1 MSKRKNIPKKIRFE
15 VFKRDK
21 FTCQYCGAKA
31 PDAVLHVDHIHPV
44 SKGGTND
51 IMNLVTSCDSCNGG
65 KSNVLISDSSAIDKQ
80 RAQLEALEER
90 RQQIDMMVEWRKS
103 LAGVEQNKLGALY
116 DYAESYMPGF
126 SLNENGRKDIRKLEK
141 KYGLEEVMKA
151 IETAAEKYI
160 ERGSDGNA
168 TKASALLYLR
178 KMGGILYLRNASP
191 IDKKLAY
198 IKGIARNR
206 FSFFDEASAA
216 IMLKAYVL
224 ALDDAG
230 WASEEILADLE
241 NEIEPR
247 TKGLRNWSQWRSLL
261 EVWTADIRGW
271 KEGDAE

>member
-1 MSKRKNIPKKIRFE
+1 MSKRKNIPKKVRFE

-31 PDAVLHVDHIHPV
+31 PDAVLHVDHIQPV

-80 RAQLEALEER
+80 RAQLEAMEER

-103 LAGVEQNKLGALY
+103 LAGVEQNKLRALY

-126 SLNENGRKDIRKLEK
+126 SVNESGRKDIRKLEQ

-168 TKASALLYLR
+168 TPASARLYFR
-178 KMGGILYLRNASP
+178 KIGGILYLANASP
-191 IDKKLAY
+191 VDKKLAY

-206 FSFFDEASAA
+206 FSFFDEASAS
-216 IMLKAYVL
+216 IMLKAYVV
-224 ALDDAG
+224 ALEDTG

-247 TKGLRNWSQWRSLL
+247 TKNLRNWSQWRSLL
-261 EVWTADIRGW
+261 EVWTAEIRGW